1 MGEGDLEKAKADTT
15 PKTGDKVE
23 LNNSGNS
30 TEVSTPVK
38 KTDKEESKQQEVK
51 PKQKEE
57 KPKQKEE
64 KPKQKEVKPKQ
75 KRRSVSRGR
84 SASMSRKRRSV
95 SISN

>member
-57 KPKQKEE
+57 KPKQKE
-64 KPKQKEVKPKQ
+64 VKPKQ